1 MLAVDDWRIDSLP
14 QFSFSTYLHR
24 PEQVLEMRVQRGADK
39 IELHVAGAQLSGSTE
54 QFSETVNPLKNLI
67 PQFGIFFLGVN
78 EPLPGTFPGLR
89 ILDFQIE

>member
-1 MLAVDDWRIDSLP
+1 VLAVDNWRIDFLP
-14 QFSFSTYLHR
+14 QFSFSTDLHR
-24 PEQVLEMRVQRGADK
+24 PEQVLGMRVQRGANK
-39 IELHVAGAQLSGSTE
+39 IELHVAGAQSSGGTE

-67 PQFGIFFLGVN
+67 PQFGIFFLDVN